1 MTSSKHHQSPTANIE
16 QELLRMLALQ
26 GWMGTIPTVLLLSV
40 IASFAS
46 EYFHPIYWATWLI
59 VASTF
64 LFSRA
69 ALLIQLPKLTQY
81 SERFRINIV
90 VCGSIISGS
99 LHAFSFIFFFPEF
112 SDYQRA
118 IHSMIIM
125 GIGAVTIMTTAGF
138 LPISLAYIIPA
149 GLSSSSMWVITTLQ
163 DNGEPIGY
171 IVAVMLCVSNIT
183 MLILSKESF
192 GLIRGFFSIRNQQEE
207 LNHQLQEALKTAES
221 ASRAKTRF
229 LASASHDLRQPIHAL
244 SLFSGALSRRTLDK
258 ESREIAEHMDT
269 ALQSLVSHLDSLLD
283 ISKLDAGIVQANVTP
298 FNLRL
303 MGERLQ
309 SEFIPSASEKNLKL
323 WFDCVD
329 DAYVE
334 SDEFLLDRILR
345 NLIAN
350 AIKYTHSG
358 NVELSIENLEHTH
371 RIRISDTGQGIPQS
385 EQTRIFEEFYQLDNP
400 ERDNTQ
406 GLGLGLAIVNRLVS
420 LLDIDIHLESSI
432 STGTCFTLTLAKS
445 HKIPTPNNIL
455 PPSQFSW
462 ENISALVIDDDHEVG
477 LGMKVLLEGLGCHV
491 LLADGTESAIH
502 MVRSTRPDI
511 ILADF
516 RLRGKDNGILSIHSI
531 HKLYPALPAILISG
545 DTAPERLLEAKQAN
559 IQMLHKPVL
568 VDELEQA
575 IATLFKHKDIHQEAC
590 LEV

>member
-1 MTSSKHHQSPTANIE
+1 VTPPIYHQTPTANIE
-16 QELLRMLALQ
+16 QELLRMLSLQ
-26 GWMGTIPTVLLLSV
+26 GWMGTIPTILLLSV

-46 EYFHPIYWATWLI
+46 EYFPPTYWATWLI
-59 VASTF
+59 IASCF
-64 LFSRA
+64 LLARA

-81 SERFRINIV
+81 SEQFRVKIV
-90 VCGSIISGS
+90 VFGSVISGS
-99 LHAFSFIFFFPEF
+99 LHAFSFIFFFPELN
-112 SDYQRA
+112 DYQRA

-125 GIGAVTIMTTAGF
+125 GIGSVTIMTTAGF
-138 LPISLAYIIPA
+138 LPISLAYIIPT
-149 GLSSSSMWVITTLQ
+149 GLSSSSMWVITTIQ
-163 DNGEPIGY
+163 SNGDPIGY
-171 IVAVMLCVSNIT
+171 IVAVMLFVSNIT
-183 MLILSKESF
+183 MLVLSKESF
-192 GLIRGFFSIRNQQEE
+192 SLIKGFFSIRNQQES
-207 LNHQLQEALKTAES
+207 LNHQLQEALQTAES

-258 ESREIAEHMDT
+258 ESREIAEHMDI

-283 ISKLDAGIVQANVTP
+283 ISKLDAGIVQANITP

-309 SEFIPSASEKNLKL
+309 SEFIPVASEKNLKM

-334 SDEFLLDRILR
+334 TDEFLLDRILR
-345 NLIAN
+345 NLLAN

-358 NVELSIENLEHTH
+358 SVELSIENLEHTH
-371 RIRISDTGQGIPQS
+371 RIQISDTGQGIPKN
-385 EQTRIFEEFYQLDNP
+385 EQKRIFEEFYQLDNP

-406 GLGLGLAIVNRLVS
+406 GLGLGLAIVNRLIN
-420 LLDIDIHLESSI
+420 LLDININLESNI

-445 HKIPTPNNIL
+445 HKIPTPNKAL
-455 PPSQFSW
+455 PPTRFSW
-462 ENISALVIDDDHEVG
+462 QGITALVIDDDREVG
-477 LGMKVLLEGLGCHV
+477 LGMKVLLEGLGCRI

-502 MVRSTRPDI
+502 MVKSTRPDV

-516 RLRGKDNGILSIHSI
+516 RLRGNDNGILSIHTI
-531 HKLYPALPAILISG
+531 HKLYPELPAILISG

-559 IQMLHKPVL
+559 IKMLHKPVL
-568 VDELEQA
+568 VEELEQA